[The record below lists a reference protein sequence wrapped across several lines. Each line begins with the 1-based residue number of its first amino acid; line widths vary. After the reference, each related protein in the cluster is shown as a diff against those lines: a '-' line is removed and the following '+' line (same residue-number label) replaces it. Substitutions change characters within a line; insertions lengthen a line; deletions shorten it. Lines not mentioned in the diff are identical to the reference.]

1 MQLLKIME
9 DIFVDDSKSNVS
21 VGCTDKP
28 KVAEMA
34 KGNMRSSGRRTL
46 ADISNIPL
54 QPSTSN
60 NNPHRSSN
68 TIKEHNKQ
76 LQKEKAA
83 LMKLLSEKNKIIE
96 ESRVEGHKLRV
107 TLQKI
112 QEQNLQLAQ
121 SNTQMLMELNSV
133 KERNKA
139 LNHELG
145 CKNGLISVMKLDLE
159 NRTCQTNDADN
170 NKATEV
176 KETETEVSAFAENN
190 EDKLYITSKRHKS
203 KSLVP
208 SVEKVQGDEVGK
220 NRRIQTRRQSS
231 IFKVDEP
238 KPIKDT
244 IEIENVDDDDDDKMK
259 VNDLI
264 KSKEEGDDIQDYKPQ
279 ENRKTFVSRPLREAA
294 KKVQSYKEI
303 KVNMKMRRDK

>member
-1 MQLLKIME
+1 MQVLKIME

-46 ADISNIPL
+46 ADISNIPQ

-60 NNPHRSSN
+60 LSNNPHRSSN
-68 TIKEHNKQ
+68 TIREHNKQ

-83 LMKLLSEKNKIIE
+83 LMRLLSEKNKIIE
-96 ESRVEGHKLRV
+96 ENRVEGHKLRV

-112 QEQNLQLAQ
+112 QEQNLKLAQ

-145 CKNGLISVMKLDLE
+145 CKNGLISVMKLELE

-176 KETETEVSAFAENN
+176 KETETE
-190 EDKLYITSKRHKS
+190 DKHYITSKRQKS

-208 SVEKVQGDEVGK
+208 SVEKVQDDEVRK
-220 NRRIQTRRQSS
+220 NRRLQTRRQSAM
-231 IFKVDEP
+231 FKVDEP
-238 KPIKDT
+238 KPTKDT
-244 IEIENVDDDDDDKMK
+244 IEIENVDDDDDDKVK

-264 KSKEEGDDIQDYKPQ
+264 NSFPSSSKEEGDDIHDYKPQ
-279 ENRKTFVSRPLREAA
+279 ENRKTFLSRPLREAA